1 MDEIAAN
8 SRSWDVLLLGG
19 PSGTG
24 KTSASY
30 PLARRLVVGI
40 TEVYDS
46 LIVQDRLTTPAQ
58 QPVLHYSPTN
68 PEAAQLPAE
77 QIVEY
82 LIAISRVLSPGIA
95 AVIANHLDT
104 QTPIVLE
111 GDFLLPELLARPE
124 EAKPPNTD
132 RVRGVFLYEP
142 DERQLRRNLS
152 VREPEAGEQA
162 KRARVSWL
170 YGQWLKAES
179 ERFGVA
185 ALPARPWETLLDRIN
200 EAIERRSIAQG

>member
-1 MDEIAAN
+1 MDKIATN
-8 SRSWDVLLLGG
+8 NRSWDVLLLGG
-19 PSGTG
+19 ASGTG

-30 PLARRLVVGI
+30 PLARRFAVGI
-40 TEVYDS
+40 TEVDD
-46 LIVQDRLTTPAQ
+46 LFIVLERLTTPAQ
-58 QPVLHYSPTN
+58 QPVLHYTRTN

-77 QIVEY
+77 QIVEH
-82 LIAISRVLSPGIA
+82 LIAIGRVLSRGIT

-124 EAKPPNTD
+124 EAKAPNTD

-179 ERFGVA
+179 ERFGAA
-185 ALPARPWETLLDRIN
+185 ALPARPWETLLDRIS
-200 EAIERRSIAQG
+200 EAMERRSIAQG

>member
-1 MDEIAAN
+1 TN
-8 SRSWDVLLLGG
+8 NRSWDVLLLGG
-19 PSGTG
+19 ASGTG

-30 PLARRLVVGI
+30 PLARRFAVGI
-40 TEVYDS
+40 AEVDD
-46 LIVQDRLTTPAQ
+46 LFIVLQRLTTPAQ
-58 QPVLHYSPTN
+58 QPVLHYTRTN

-77 QIVEY
+77 QIVEH
-82 LIAISRVLSPGIA
+82 LIAIGRVLSRGIT

-124 EAKPPNTD
+124 EAKAPNTD

-162 KRARVSWL
+162 K
-170 YGQWLKAES
+170 
-179 ERFGVA
+179 
-185 ALPARPWETLLDRIN
+185 
-200 EAIERRSIAQG
+200 